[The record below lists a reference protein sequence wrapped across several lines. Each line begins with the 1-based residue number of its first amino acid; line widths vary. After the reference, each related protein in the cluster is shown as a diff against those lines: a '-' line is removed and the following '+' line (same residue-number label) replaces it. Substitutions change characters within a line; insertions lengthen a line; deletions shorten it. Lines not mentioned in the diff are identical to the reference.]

1 MTKQERIKIMRKAIR
16 ETKNSSNQKWLV
28 DERNGFL
35 KWEYLTTEY
44 FYITV
49 YEDKELGDVVV
60 MKYVSTIIGEQKF
73 ASVFVGNEF
82 YHDCKTIE
90 EAFYKVTKRTILK
103 ANNTF

>member
-16 ETKNSSNQKWLV
+16 ETKNTSKQKWTV
-28 DERNGFL
+28 DERNAFL
-35 KWEYLTTEY
+35 KWEYLTSEF

-49 YEDKELGDVVV
+49 YKDEELGDIVM
-60 MKYVSTIIGEQKF
+60 MKYKSPIIGEEKF

-82 YHDCKTIE
+82 YHDCKTLEDAI
-90 EAFYKVTKRTILK
+90 YMVTQRTILK